1 MNECLT
7 VLGFFLCES
16 LIKKF
21 NSILF
26 YINQSIRAFTVHLS
40 SCVHFDV
47 EIEEKEDS
55 TDDNYILNKNIGEKL
70 MLSASSSQH
79 KLVND
84 ENMDA
89 YVQTSDLESKLGTCN
104 GRMLAFRDFII
115 VVALS
120 IHAIFEG
127 LAIGLEPHSAD
138 IWILFA
144 GKME

>member
-1 MNECLT
+1 M
-7 VLGFFLCES
+7 
-16 LIKKF
+16 
-21 NSILF
+21 F

-40 SCVHFDV
+40 SCVHCDV
-47 EIEEKEDS
+47 EVEEKEDS
-55 TDDNYILNKNIGEKL
+55 KDKNYILNKNKGEKL
-70 MLSASSSQH
+70 MLSASSSRH
-79 KLVND
+79 KLVTD
-84 ENMDA
+84 EKMDA
-89 YVQTSDLESKLGTCN
+89 YVQTSDLESNLGTCN